1 MAVTKAD
8 VILIAPE
15 LSALD
20 DATFN
25 AFLADGQ
32 KLHSQAAWGA
42 KYDMAL
48 KWWLAHWLVSS
59 GFGSGAGAHGS
70 VSSMTVGG
78 VTVSY
83 ATSAAKGAA
92 SDYSTTRYGRF
103 YLTLLRQLA
112 LHVAVV

>member
-48 KWWLAHWLVSS
+48 KYWLVSS